1 MEERVVM
8 AGFGGQG
15 VMAIGQL
22 LTYAGMIENKN
33 VSWLPSYGP
42 EMRGGTANCGVII
55 SSEAVGSPVV
65 VNSTAAIVMN
75 RPSLDKFEDFVE
87 KDGKLFINSSLI
99 DKKAKR
105 DDIEVYYIPANE
117 IADKIGNSRVANM
130 VMLGAYIEASK
141 TVELE
146 SILEGFTKVF
156 GEKRAHLLPINK
168 EALEK
173 GAEIAREQMKELV

>member
-1 MEERVVM
+1 MEERITI

-22 LTYAGMIENKN
+22 LTYAGMLENKN

-42 EMRGGTANCGVII
+42 EMRGGTANCSVVI

-65 VNSTAAIVMN
+65 VNATSAIIMN
-75 RPSLDKFEDFVE
+75 KPSMDKFEPTIVE
-87 KDGKLFINSSLI
+87 GGKLFVNSSLV
-99 DKKAKR
+99 DRKSNR

-117 IADKIGNSRVANM
+117 IANELGNMKVANM
-130 VMLGAYIEASK
+130 VMLGAYIEVTKMVSI
-141 TVELE
+141 E

-156 GEKRAHLLPINK
+156 GEDKAHLIPLNK

-173 GAEIAREQMKELV
+173 GAESVRNRIAATV